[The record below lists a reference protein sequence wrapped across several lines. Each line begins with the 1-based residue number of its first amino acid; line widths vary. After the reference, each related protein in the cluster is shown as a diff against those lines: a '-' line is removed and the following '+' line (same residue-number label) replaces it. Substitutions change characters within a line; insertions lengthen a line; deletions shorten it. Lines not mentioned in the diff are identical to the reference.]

1 MGWSH
6 SQLINESGPWTML
19 PKILKQMPLFE
30 GLTEAELNR
39 LTPLFSFSE
48 CAENEEIFK
57 QGDIANYLYLVV
69 KGRVAIRFK
78 PDDGEMLTV
87 AQIEAGGVFGWSAA
101 FGSGYYTSGAY
112 CLSDAGLLCVSG
124 EALKRFH
131 IKFPDTGKL
140 ILERLAKVI
149 AERLQRAHTH
159 SQVVAMLEYGL
170 TNGVKPLGA

>member
-1 MGWSH
+1 
-6 SQLINESGPWTML
+6 ML

-30 GLTEAELNR
+30 GLTETELNR
-39 LTPLFSFSE
+39 LVPLFAFSE
-48 CAENEEIFK
+48 CTENEEIFK
-57 QGDIANYLYLVV
+57 QGDIANHLYLVV
-69 KGRVAIRFK
+69 KGSVAIRFK

-112 CLSDAGLLCVSG
+112 CISDAELLCVSG
-124 EALKRFH
+124 EALKHFH
-131 IKFPDTGKL
+131 LKFPETGKL

-159 SQVVAMLEYGL
+159 NQVVAMLEYGL